1 MTTYPLNLKAQ
12 NYLQKLCLDI
22 PERPVGSYGNQLA
35 TEFFAEQ
42 MASFGFRT
50 ECPEFPCID
59 WESGD
64 VVLKLGDHSFEVF
77 ISPFSLGCN
86 VNGTLISASSLQEL
100 ETIEASNQILLL
112 HGELAKEQ
120 LMPKNFPF
128 YNPEGHQKIYQ
139 LLESKGPQAIIA
151 ATSQNPE
158 LAGGVYPFPLIEDG
172 DFDIPSVYM
181 TEEEGTKLLERVGEL
196 ASLKIEATRHAS
208 TGSNVLAWKG
218 GDAGQ
223 RIVVCAHIDAKQG
236 TPGALDNGTGVVIL
250 LVLAELMKDYRGQH
264 ELEIVAINGE
274 DYYAA
279 SGEIQYVDRM
289 QDRWDEILL
298 AINMDGAGFHQGRT
312 EYSLYECP
320 EEISTSVQNVF
331 STRKE
336 FVEGA
341 QWYQSDHSIFIQ
353 NGRPAVAITS
363 DNFIELSTNIT
374 HTPKDHPDL
383 VDTGKLVNI
392 AEAIRDAILTFDSI
406 A

>member
-1 MTTYPLNLKAQ
+1 MTNSKLLNNAQ
-12 NYLQKLCLDI
+12 NYLRKLCLDI

-35 TEFFAEQ
+35 TEFFAETI
-42 MASFGFRT
+42 ASFTFRT
-50 ECPEFPCID
+50 ECPEFHCID
-59 WESGD
+59 WEMGKGSLKIGD
-64 VVLKLGDHSFEVF
+64 ESFEVF
-77 ISPFSLGCN
+77 ISPFSLGGKIDKPL
-86 VNGTLISASSLQEL
+86 VAASTIEIL
-100 ETIEASNQILLL
+100 ETIEASDKILLL
-112 HGELAKEQ
+112 HGEIAKEQ

-128 YNPEGHQKIYQ
+128 YNPEEHQKIYH
-139 LLESKGPQAIIA
+139 LLESKQPQAIIA
-151 ATSQNPE
+151 ATSRNPE

-172 DFDIPSVYM
+172 DFHIPSIYM
-181 TEEEGTKLLERVGEL
+181 TEEEGEKVLGHVGQV
-196 ASLKIEATRHAS
+196 ASIRIDAQRHPS
-208 TGSNVLAWKG
+208 TGCNVLAWKG

-223 RIVVCAHIDAKQG
+223 RIVVCAHIDAKENS
-236 TPGALDNGTGVVIL
+236 PGALDNGTGIVTL
-250 LVLAELMKDYRGQH
+250 LLLAELMKDYQGKH

-279 SGEIQYVDRM
+279 SGEIQYVKRM
-289 QDRWDEILL
+289 KDRWDEILL

-374 HTPKDHPDL
+374 HTPRDHPDL

>member
-1 MTTYPLNLKAQ
+1 
-12 NYLQKLCLDI
+12 
-22 PERPVGSYGNQLA
+22 
-35 TEFFAEQ
+35 
-42 MASFGFRT
+42 
-50 ECPEFPCID
+50 
-59 WESGD
+59 
-64 VVLKLGDHSFEVF
+64 
-77 ISPFSLGCN
+77 
-86 VNGTLISASSLQEL
+86 
-100 ETIEASNQILLL
+100 
-112 HGELAKEQ
+112 
-120 LMPKNFPF
+120 
-128 YNPEGHQKIYQ
+128 
-139 LLESKGPQAIIA
+139 
-151 ATSQNPE
+151 
-158 LAGGVYPFPLIEDG
+158 
-172 DFDIPSVYM
+172 
-181 TEEEGTKLLERVGEL
+181 
-196 ASLKIEATRHAS
+196 
-208 TGSNVLAWKG
+208 
-218 GDAGQ
+218 
-223 RIVVCAHIDAKQG
+223 VVCAHIDAKQG